1 MGSNLEKLMDDKIEE
16 VQSQIVSAQESK
28 IASLA
33 VKIRKVAVRGGGSA
47 PGAACVG
54 VLGAGAWGWAGD
66 TAVHGQADSAN
77 ALQLMKNFGRDK
89 NSEGGKLRETSAL
102 AESTAAR
109 AEGLY
114 VMIGA
119 VMGELAEVKKDG
131 TAIRAMA
138 VRVLWLCVCG
148 AHVPLTR
155 RPPGEHRKRRG
166 QHEASAICDGRQRR
180 LHVAGG

>member
-1 MGSNLEKLMDDKIEE
+1 M
-16 VQSQIVSAQESK
+16 
-28 IASLA
+28 
-33 VKIRKVAVRGGGSA
+33 
-47 PGAACVG
+47 
-54 VLGAGAWGWAGD
+54 
-66 TAVHGQADSAN
+66 HGQADSAN

-138 VRVLWLCVCG
+138 VRVMWLWLCVCVCVCVCVWC
-148 AHVPLTR
+148 AVPLTR
-155 RPPGEHRKRRG
+155 RPPGEHRERCG
-166 QHEASAICDGRQRR
+166 QHEASAICDG
-180 LHVAGG
+180 

>member
-1 MGSNLEKLMDDKIEE
+1 M
-16 VQSQIVSAQESK
+16 
-28 IASLA
+28 
-33 VKIRKVAVRGGGSA
+33 
-47 PGAACVG
+47 
-54 VLGAGAWGWAGD
+54 
-66 TAVHGQADSAN
+66 HGQADSAN

-138 VRVLWLCVCG
+138 VRVLWLCVCVCVCG

-155 RPPGEHRKRRG
+155 RPPGEHRERCG
-166 QHEASAICDGRQRR
+166 QHEASAICDG
-180 LHVAGG
+180 